1 MFVIWNYSL
10 DDDIQSFVSIFCL
23 QRYKNLSFINRIT
36 ESHIKKTIQFLS
48 QIVFI
53 HISELDLE
61 IHRPRELCSAWSA

>member
-1 MFVIWNYSL
+1 MFVIWSYSL
-10 DDDIQSFVSIFCL
+10 DDDIQSFFSIFSFTTIE
-23 QRYKNLSFINRIT
+23 NLNFINRIT